1 MNQTFWRSVARCG
14 VFALAVLLV
23 AFPGLSQQTLGSLN
37 GTVVDSSGAAVVGAK
52 VSATNAAINVTRTS
66 TTQSNGFY
74 QIFNLPIGGYVVTV
88 TRDGFEAT
96 ETKGIVVQEAAATTV
111 NATLTVGK
119 ATESVEVTAN
129 PLLNSTDTTNG
140 YTMDSAQIE
149 LTPLAT
155 GSFTQLAVLAPGV
168 SAELLANL
176 DSNAGLGN
184 QNIWA
189 NGQRATSNTF
199 QLNGVDSTNIFNG
212 MTASGTASQRY
223 NFGVGETDT
232 VGGESGT
239 GTSVYESN
247 GNSLP
252 SPPPEFLQEL
262 RVNTSMYDA
271 QQGATAGAQIDAN
284 TGTGTNDWHGQ
295 FFGAFANNSLNAAPF
310 FFKQEYLL
318 GTQGIGAFPESL
330 ANPALHRWSTGA
342 RVGGPLLRNKAF
354 FFIAY
359 QHGYNS
365 DQATGAVAVNCAVRA
380 DGRPFDRRPGE
391 CADKLV

>member
-1 MNQTFWRSVARCG
+1 M
-14 VFALAVLLV
+14 
-23 AFPGLSQQTLGSLN
+23 
-37 GTVVDSSGAAVVGAK
+37 
-52 VSATNAAINVTRTS
+52 
-66 TTQSNGFY
+66 
-74 QIFNLPIGGYVVTV
+74 
-88 TRDGFEAT
+88 
-96 ETKGIVVQEAAATTV
+96 QEASATTV
-111 NATLTVGK
+111 NPTLKVGQ

-129 PLLNSTDTTNG
+129 PLLNATDATNG
-140 YTMDSAQIE
+140 YTLDSAQIE

-199 QLNGVDSTNIFNG
+199 QLNGVDATNIFNG
-212 MTASGTASQRY
+212 MTSSGDASQRY
-223 NFGVGETDT
+223 NFGVGETTT
-232 VGGESGT
+232 VGGEYGT

-284 TGTGTNDWHGQ
+284 TSTGTNNWHGQ
-295 FFGAFANNSLNAAPF
+295 MLWRLRQQLVERRAFLLQAGVPPGHAGNRRIPRVAGQSRAAPLEHGRAAWVDRCS
-310 FFKQEYLL
+310 KTRCSSSSPISM
-318 GTQGIGAFPESL
+318 GTTP
-330 ANPALHRWSTGA
+330 T
-342 RVGGPLLRNKAF
+342 
-354 FFIAY
+354 
-359 QHGYNS
+359 
-365 DQATGAVAVNCAVRA
+365 
-380 DGRPFDRRPGE
+380 RPPDSRS
-391 CADKLV
+391 